1 MEMTWDGLPVAQ
13 ERPYASCVVVWRE
26 ATAGREFLVLH
37 RAHFGPDFAG
47 DWAWTPP
54 SGARQPGPDAAAA
67 RELPEETGLD
77 LPLTQVESA
86 NPDAALYVAEAPS
99 DAGVVLM
106 PSTTR
111 IAGCRS
117 RPRLG
122 SVCRRRSRTSSEP
135 PRRSWTDGN
144 GQWAASGGGSTIGC
158 VLRRLRIENLVLIR
172 EAELELAPGLNAI
185 TGETGAGKTI
195 LAQALGLLLGAK
207 GDASYVG
214 AAGDEAYVEAEL
226 DLPDELEEL
235 AELRPEDEDA
245 LVVSRRVFA
254 DGRTRAYAWGRAAAR
269 EDVAA
274 AVERVV
280 AMSGQFEQRRLARP
294 SYQLE
299 VLDRFCGED
308 QLVRRATA
316 RTAWRDLQAARRRH
330 DELTANAAFAEVRLG
345 ELRVLVEDTEGMES
359 GDENRLRTERERHR
373 HVADLAA
380 GAAAAAAA
388 LAPDDGDG
396 ATGLVALAE
405 RSVAPLERLAP
416 ELQRV
421 GDELRDVE
429 LRLREA
435 ASDLH
440 AFLAS
445 LEAEPGRLEEIEAEL
460 DRIAEARRR
469 FRCETYDE
477 LLARREEAR
486 AELAALE
493 DGSDPAEVAARE
505 LAEAEARVHALTLEL
520 RAERNAAA
528 PAFADAV
535 AAELRGVGMGDGE
548 FVCELRE
555 RDEAGSTGVDDAVF
569 LVRPNAG
576 LPFAPVAETASGGE
590 LSRIALAIAAVA
602 GGDTLVFDEIDAGI
616 GGETAHAVGGLL
628 RRLAEHA
635 QIVTITHV
643 PQIAALADRHFRV
656 EKTPGDP
663 THTRIEQLGDERRK
677 AELERMLGGQEFL
690 AAVRG

>member
-1 MEMTWDGLPVAQ
+1 MGGV
-13 ERPYASCVVVWRE
+13 
-26 ATAGREFLVLH
+26 
-37 RAHFGPDFAG
+37 GPRVYD
-47 DWAWTPP
+47 
-54 SGARQPGPDAAAA
+54 R
-67 RELPEETGLD
+67 
-77 LPLTQVESA
+77 
-86 NPDAALYVAEAPS
+86 
-99 DAGVVLM
+99 
-106 PSTTR
+106 
-111 IAGCRS
+111 
-117 RPRLG
+117 
-122 SVCRRRSRTSSEP
+122 
-135 PRRSWTDGN
+135 
-144 GQWAASGGGSTIGC
+144 C

-207 GDASYVG
+207 GDDSYVG
-214 AAGDEAYVEAEL
+214 AAGEEAYVEAEL
-226 DLPDELEEL
+226 DLPQELEEL

-280 AMSGQFEQRRLARP
+280 AMSGQFEQRRLARA

-299 VLDRFCGED
+299 VLDRFCGEE
-308 QLVRRATA
+308 QLARRAAA
-316 RTAWRDLQAARRRH
+316 RAGWRDLQAARRRQE
-330 DELTANAAFAEVRLG
+330 ELTANTALAEARLA
-345 ELRVLVEDTEGMES
+345 ELRALVEDSEGMEP
-359 GDENRLRTERERHR
+359 GEEERLRAERERHR
-373 HVADLAA
+373 HVAELAD

-388 LAPDDGDG
+388 LTPDDGDG
-396 ATGLVALAE
+396 ATDLVALAE

-416 ELQRV
+416 ELQRA

-429 LRLREA
+429 LRLRET

-445 LEAEPGRLEEIEAEL
+445 LQAEPGRLEQLEAEL
-460 DRIAEARRR
+460 DRIAETKRR
-469 FRCETYDE
+469 FRCASYDE
-477 LLARREEAR
+477 LLALREEAR

-493 DGSDPAEVAARE
+493 DGSDPAEVASRE
-505 LAEAEARVHALTLEL
+505 LAEAEERVHALALEL

-535 AAELRGVGMGDGE
+535 AAELHGVGMGEGE

-555 RDEAGSTGVDDAVF
+555 RDEPGSTGADEAVF

-628 RRLAEHA
+628 QRLAEHA
-635 QIVTITHV
+635 QVVTITHL

-663 THTRIEQLGDERRK
+663 THTRIEQLGDDERK